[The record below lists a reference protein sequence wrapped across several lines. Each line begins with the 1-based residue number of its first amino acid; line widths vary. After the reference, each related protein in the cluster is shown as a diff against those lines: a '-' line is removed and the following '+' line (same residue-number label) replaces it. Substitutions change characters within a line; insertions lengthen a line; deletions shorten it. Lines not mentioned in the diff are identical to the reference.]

1 MLPETLLSRL
11 TAAQRQAVLHRDGP
25 LLVVAGP
32 GSGKTRVV
40 THRVAQLLSE
50 GVQPESLLV
59 LTFTDKAADEMKER
73 VRQLTGLE
81 NVWIGTFHR
90 FCARLLRQ
98 YADRVG
104 LDPGYTIY
112 SGNES
117 AAAVRSA
124 MARLKEMDA
133 EKEGRYTDVKY
144 SAESIMHAVSALK
157 SRFLDP
163 VTEFVPAPG
172 NEREEFLH
180 DLLPVLAHEMQLA
193 NAVDFDDLLLLTVR
207 LFREDPALRRSL
219 ARQFEYVLIDEYQDT
234 NLAQYAISHALTLES
249 TNLMAAGDPDQS
261 IYGWRGA
268 NITNILEFEKDFP
281 TAKIVHLEENFRS
294 TQYILN
300 AAGQLIEHNTQRKP
314 KALFS
319 QLGDGL
325 PVRFQSSAN
334 ETEEAERIA
343 CEIADALRSG
353 VREASDYAVFYRMN
367 AVSVHF
373 EKAFRLHGIP
383 FRIVHGTEFFDRT
396 EIRDLL
402 AYFRLLANPHDNEAF
417 LRVVNVPAR
426 GIGKTS
432 LEHLQRF
439 AWANGYSLWEAA
451 VRASECTALKNRAI
465 AAFAGFTELILTL
478 NELHIQA
485 VQAFRMSE
493 DPQNARILTP
503 LALQLLE
510 KTQYREQFNSTDEQ
524 DLQRLRNIEE
534 FVSLASRF
542 DETADVPSL
551 AAFLEQNSL
560 VGETDDWASQ
570 DVFESTDDGNDAPSV
585 SRSAGV
591 ALMTLHAAKG
601 LEFPCVYLTG
611 CEHGILPHERSFE
624 DPAQL
629 EEERRLMFVGM
640 TRAQEELILSMA
652 ESREMMGKRRTSA
665 PSPFLMELP
674 RHEMQMENFQMTLSF
689 GEFRQQERLDESF
702 GEGPQEKIFRQES
715 VTQSL
720 DGSSLDGSS
729 LVGSSLDGSSLVG
742 SSLDGSSLDGSSL
755 DGSSLDGPSLEV
767 NSAFSMKTKFPHSS
781 HAHSAR
787 APQSKVSAKPK
798 VPAQPQ
804 TPPYDVP
811 PFCDES
817 EAFGAE
823 EVFAEPEDFDPG
835 MFRPASPPAK
845 APISQKQKPSSK
857 REKLRERLK
866 SDHTAPKESVSSVS
880 QTPALKKLP
889 VSPGLMTGA
898 DLLRQKETPPDEAPF

>member
-1 MLPETLLSRL
+1 MLPEPLLSKL
-11 TAAQRQAVLHRDGP
+11 TDAQRQAVLHRDGP

-50 GVQPESLLV
+50 GVLPESILV
-59 LTFTDKAADEMKER
+59 LTFTNKAADEMKER
-73 VRQLTGLE
+73 VRQLTGSA

-133 EKEGRYTDVKY
+133 EKEGRYAEVKY
-144 SAESIMHAVSALK
+144 SADSIMHAVSALK
-157 SRFLDP
+157 NRFLDP
-163 VTEFVPAPG
+163 VSEFVPAPG

-193 NAVDFDDLLLLTVR
+193 NAVDFDDLLLLSVR
-207 LFREDPALRRSL
+207 LFREDPMLRRSI

-268 NITNILEFEKDFP
+268 NIANILEFEKDFP
-281 TAKIVHLEENFRS
+281 TAKVVHLEENFRS
-294 TQYILN
+294 TQFILN
-300 AAGQLIEHNTQRKP
+300 AAAQLIEHNTQRKP

-319 QLGDGL
+319 HLGDGL

-343 CEIADALRSG
+343 REIADALSSG
-353 VREASDYAVFYRMN
+353 VRDASEFAVFYRMN
-367 AVSVHF
+367 AASIHF
-373 EKAFRLHGIP
+373 EKAFRLHGVP

-432 LEHLQRF
+432 LDHLQRF

-451 VRASECTALKNRAI
+451 SRASECTALKNRAI
-465 AAFAGFTELILTL
+465 AALGGFTESILALNEVHVQTVQNFRRAEGSNAPRLLTL
-478 NELHIQA
+478 
-485 VQAFRMSE
+485 
-493 DPQNARILTP
+493 

-510 KTQYREQFNSTDEQ
+510 KTAYREQFDPTDEQ
-524 DLQRLRNIEE
+524 DAQRLRNIEE

-542 DETADVPSL
+542 DETSEFPSL

-560 VGETDDWASQ
+560 AGETDDWASP
-570 DVFESTDDGNDAPSV
+570 DVFETAADGGNAAAA
-585 SRSAGV
+585 RNGGV

-611 CEHGILPHERSFE
+611 CEHGILPHERAFE
-624 DPAQL
+624 DPIQL

-640 TRAQEELILSMA
+640 TRAKEELILSMA
-652 ESREMMGKRRTSA
+652 ESRELMGKRRTSA

-674 RHEMQMENFQMTLSF
+674 RHEMLMENFQMTLSF
-689 GEFRQQERLDESF
+689 GEFRQADRLDESF
-702 GEGPQEKIFRQES
+702 GEGPQEEIFRQE
-715 VTQSL
+715 T
-720 DGSSLDGSS
+720 GE
-729 LVGSSLDGSSLVG
+729 
-742 SSLDGSSLDGSSL
+742 
-755 DGSSLDGPSLEV
+755 PSEADP
-767 NSAFSMKTKFPHSS
+767 AFSTSGPPKQSPAGNENQTAKQEFPV
-781 HAHSAR
+781 R
-787 APQSKVSAKPK
+787 PI
-798 VPAQPQ
+798 
-804 TPPYDVP
+804 P

-817 EAFGAE
+817 EAFGTE
-823 EVFAEPEDFDPG
+823 EAFAEPEDFDPG
-835 MFRPASPPAK
+835 MFRPAAHSEK
-845 APISQKQKPSSK
+845 TGRTQEQKPLSK
-857 REKLRERLK
+857 REVLRARLK
-866 SDHTAPKESVSSVS
+866 MEKNQPKGADSTIS
-880 QTPALKKLP
+880 QTPALRKLP
-889 VSPGLMTGA
+889 VIPGLMTGA
-898 DLLRQKETPPDEAPF
+898 DLLRQKDAPQDKDPF